1 MSNEQAKD
9 VKKKDKWQGCFVPL
23 ITPFKDDFSL
33 DEAGLRRLVNYLI
46 EEEKVDG
53 LVPCGTT
60 GESPTLTNEE
70 HDKVIEIVVEE
81 ANGRVPVMA
90 GTGSNSTQE
99 AIERTKHA
107 EAVGADATLQV
118 GPYYNKPTQ
127 AGLLAHFQAIAEA
140 TTLPVFIY
148 NIPGRTSRNIEPA
161 TILKLAEVDNIIG
174 VKDAAGD
181 LNQTMALIAGRNRLS
196 KPFYILS
203 GEDALTF
210 TLLCLGGD
218 GAISA
223 VANVIGREY
232 TQMCYLGLA
241 ARYDEA
247 RVIHFQTLELVKALF
262 IETNPVPVKEALG
275 MMGLPAG
282 PPRLPLVPLQEQ
294 NRQLLKAA
302 LINAGRL

>member
-1 MSNEQAKD
+1 MKQLN
-9 VKKKDKWQGCFVPL
+9 KWQGCFVPL

-33 DEAGLRRLVNYLI
+33 DEPGLRRLVNYLI
-46 EEEKVDG
+46 EEEKVNG

-81 ANGRVPVMA
+81 TNGRVPVIA
-90 GTGSNSTQE
+90 GTGSNSTAE

-107 EAVGADATLQV
+107 EAAGADASLQV

-127 AGLLAHFQAIAEA
+127 EGLLAHFEAIAQA
-140 TTLPVFIY
+140 TTLPLFIY
-148 NIPGRTSRNIEPA
+148 NIPGRTGRNIEPA
-161 TILKLAEVDNIIG
+161 TILKLAEINNIIG
-174 VKDAAGD
+174 VKDAAND
-181 LNQTMALIAGRNRLS
+181 LMQTMSLIAGRANLN
-196 KPFYILS
+196 KPFYVLS
-203 GEDALTF
+203 GEDAMTYPM
-210 TLLCLGGD
+210 LCLGAD

-232 TQMCYLGLA
+232 TQMCLLA
-241 ARYDEA
+241 INGEYEKARE
-247 RVIHFQTLELVKALF
+247 IHFQTLDLVKKLF

-282 PPRLPLVPLQEQ
+282 APRLPLVPLQEK
-294 NRQLLKAA
+294 NRQILKAA
-302 LINAGRL
+302 LVAVGRL